1 MKKRQPTNHDSLTAI
16 KSKNKNNKK
25 PEKSIPNN
33 RYEGLFAR
41 EERKMQEVEVIK
53 TEQVKESFF
62 FFFFKSKA
70 RLDFNL
76 EAYPI

>member
-62 FFFFKSKA
+62 FFKSKA

>member
-62 FFFFKSKA
+62 FFFFLNQRQGWIST
-70 RLDFNL
+70 
-76 EAYPI
+76 

>member
-53 TEQVKESFF
+53 TEQVKESI